1 MSKNFLKYYCVEKH
15 NIQYQGNQVKK
26 IHLSNFRKKY
36 DDKSYQI
43 VKDAIGKNSFAAS
56 EINIQK
62 IVDNISDPVVKKNF
76 THWSDGY
83 DFAIL
88 N

>member
-1 MSKNFLKYYCVEKH
+1 M
-15 NIQYQGNQVKK
+15 KK
-26 IHLSNFRKKY
+26 IHLSNFRKKF

-43 VKDAIGKNSFAAS
+43 VKDAIGNNSFLAN
-56 EINIQK
+56 EININK
-62 IVDNISDPVVKKNF
+62 IIDVITDPVVKKNF
-76 THWSDGY
+76 VRWSDGY

>member
-1 MSKNFLKYYCVEKH
+1 M
-15 NIQYQGNQVKK
+15 KK
-26 IHLSNFRKKY
+26 IHLSNFRKKF

-43 VKDAIGKNSFAAS
+43 VREAIGKNAFLAS
-56 EINIQK
+56 EVNIQK

-76 THWSDGY
+76 THGSDGY

>member
-1 MSKNFLKYYCVEKH
+1 M
-15 NIQYQGNQVKK
+15 KK
-26 IHLSNFRKKY
+26 IHLSNFRKKF

-43 VKDAIGKNSFAAS
+43 VKDAIGKNSFLAN
-56 EINIQK
+56 EININK
-62 IVDNISDPVVKKNF
+62 IIEVITDPVVKKNF
-76 THWSDGY
+76 VRWSDGY

>member
-1 MSKNFLKYYCVEKH
+1 M
-15 NIQYQGNQVKK
+15 KK

-62 IVDNISDPVVKKNF
+62 IVDNISDPVVRKNF
-76 THWSDGY
+76 AHWSDGY

>member
-1 MSKNFLKYYCVEKH
+1 M
-15 NIQYQGNQVKK
+15 KK
-26 IHLSNFRKKY
+26 IHLSNFRKKF

-43 VKDAIGKNSFAAS
+43 VKDAIGKNSFLAN
-56 EINIQK
+56 EININK
-62 IVDNISDPVVKKNF
+62 IIDVITDPIVKKNF
-76 THWSDGY
+76 VCWSDGY

>member
-1 MSKNFLKYYCVEKH
+1 M
-15 NIQYQGNQVKK
+15 KK
-26 IHLSNFRKKY
+26 IHLSNFRKKF

-43 VKDAIGKNSFAAS
+43 VKEAIGKNSFAAS

-62 IVDNISDPVVKKNF
+62 IVDNISDPVIKKNF
-76 THWSDGY
+76 VKWSDGY

>member
-1 MSKNFLKYYCVEKH
+1 
-15 NIQYQGNQVKK
+15 VKK

-43 VKDAIGKNSFAAS
+43 VKDAIGKNSFSAS

-76 THWSDGY
+76 THWSYGY

-88 N
+88 Y

>member
-1 MSKNFLKYYCVEKH
+1 M
-15 NIQYQGNQVKK
+15 KK
-26 IHLSNFRKKY
+26 IHLSNFRKKF

-43 VKDAIGKNSFAAS
+43 VKDAIGKNSFLAN
-56 EINIQK
+56 EININK
-62 IVDNISDPVVKKNF
+62 IIDVITDPIVKKNF
-76 THWSDGY
+76 VRWSDGF

>member
-1 MSKNFLKYYCVEKH
+1 L
-15 NIQYQGNQVKK
+15 KK
-26 IHLSNFRKKY
+26 IHLSNFRKKF

-43 VKDAIGKNSFAAS
+43 VKEAIGKNSFAAS

-62 IVDNISDPVVKKNF
+62 IVDNISDPVVKKKL

-83 DFAIL
+83 DFAVL
-88 N
+88 S